1 MRIKTQ
7 RRRGL
12 VSLGALVVATLALT
26 ACSGGT
32 PSSDGTSS
40 AGGDSSTSQ
49 KDSVSYALPVGTG
62 PNWILPISS
71 PDKMATHNSAIKA
84 TMWPR
89 LFEYNGV
96 DGEMGWDKKAS
107 AAKSYEFS
115 EDNLTITITLNDLNW
130 SDGEP
135 VTSRD
140 VEFWYNLVR
149 FNGEKTGGYSAGL
162 MPDNVTAFETIDDKT
177 FSMTMDKVYNEEFLL
192 GNQLSLVYPMPQH
205 VWDKTSADGEIGDF
219 DRDAATSTEVL
230 DYLFSQAEDMKTYA
244 TNPLWQVIS
253 GPYMVKSWSDS
264 GLVELTAN
272 DKYTGEDKPSITN
285 VEFLPFTSADAEMNV
300 VRSSGVDYGYVTSSQ
315 LTNEKQFTDLGY
327 RVEPWAGW
335 SITYMPYN
343 FANPE
348 KGAFYKQ
355 LYVRQALQHAIDQET
370 ISEVVWHG
378 AATPDYGPIPQ
389 TADSAGLS
397 DVQKNN
403 PYPFDTDMTTKLFT
417 DNGWKVGS
425 DNVLECEDAG
435 SADGQCGEGIAAGQ
449 KADVVITTQSGSQET
464 DNMMAEIQS
473 SLGKAGVKVT
483 IDSKPLDSVL
493 TQAQECKTG
502 TTCTWELVF
511 FGTAGSWYF
520 PPYATGERVFA
531 KDTKWN
537 AGQYDNPEAEK
548 LVQEMAFSTDPTIA
562 EKYSAMLATDLPVMW
577 MPNPVYQVS
586 VVRDGLD
593 IANQDPGASFLPQ
606 RWSWTN

>member
-1 MRIKTQ
+1 MRTQ
-7 RRRGL
+7 SLRRRIL
-12 VSLGALVVATLALT
+12 APLGALAVATLALT
-26 ACSGGT
+26 ACQ
-32 PSSDGTSS
+32 
-40 AGGDSSTSQ
+40 AGAQGSNGAEGE
-49 KDSVSYALPVGTG
+49 KDTVSFALQVGTG

-96 DGEMGWDKKAS
+96 DGEMGWDEKAS

-115 EDNLTITITLNDLNW
+115 EDLKTITITLNDLDW

-162 MPDNVTAFETIDDKT
+162 MPDNITAFTTIDDKT
-177 FSMTMDKVYNEEFLL
+177 FSLTMDKVYNEEFLL
-192 GNQLSLVYPMPQH
+192 GNQLSLIYPMPQH
-205 VWDKTSADGEIGDF
+205 VWDKTSADGEIGDH
-219 DRDAATSTEVL
+219 DRDAAGSTQVL
-230 DYLFSQAEDMKTYA
+230 DYLFSEAEDMKTYA
-244 TNPLWQVIS
+244 TNELWKVVS
-253 GPYMVKSWSDS
+253 GPYTVKSWSDS

-272 DKYTGEDKPSITN
+272 EKYTGEDKPSIPN

-300 VRSSGVDYGYVTSSQ
+300 VRSGEVDYGYVTSSQ

-327 RVEPWAGW
+327 SIEPWAGW

-389 TADSAGLS
+389 TADSIGLS
-397 DVQKNN
+397 DVQKDN
-403 PYPFDTDMTTKLFT
+403 PYPFDLKTAEKLFT
-417 DNGWKVGS
+417 DNGWKKGP
-425 DNVLECEDAG
+425 DDTLECVDAG
-435 SADGQCGEGIAAGQ
+435 AGAGQCGEGIAAGE
-449 KADVVITTQSGSQET
+449 KAEIVVTTQSGSQET
-464 DNMMAEIQS
+464 DNTMAEIQS
-473 SLGKAGVKVT
+473 SLAKIGVKMT

-502 TTCTWELVF
+502 TACTWELVF

-537 AGQYDNPEAEK
+537 AGQYDNPEAEA
-548 LVQEMAFSTDPTIA
+548 LVQAMAFSTDPEIA
-562 EKYSAMLATDLPVMW
+562 KKYSEYLATDLPVMW

-593 IANQDPGASFLPQ
+593 IAHQDPGASFLPQ
-606 RWSWTN
+606 RWSWTK